1 MAIPRMSTCGTQ
13 FRGTAW
19 TPIRVLHIFM
29 SEMGIVV
36 LVVAIALIGL
46 PAFIVGKRCDVLQPW
61 IAFVPFVGY
70 WIVLL
75 RAVWTSAWW
84 TLVALTPAGI
94 FLYVWLAFVMPISA
108 LSVGLVDGR
117 PHLSPLIGL
126 YWYALTLQP
135 RQKQKPKV
143 VFAKLPS

>member
-1 MAIPRMSTCGTQ
+1 VDQWCT
-13 FRGTAW
+13 TA
-19 TPIRVLHIFM
+19 LHIVM

-36 LVVAIALIGL
+36 LVVVIALIGL
-46 PAFIVGKRCDVLQPW
+46 PAYIVGKRCDVLQPW
-61 IAFVPFVGY
+61 VAFVPFVGY

-94 FLYVWLAFVMPISA
+94 FLYVWLAFVMPIRHYRSGWWTAA
-108 LSVGLVDGR
+108 LIFLPV
-117 PHLSPLIGL
+117 IGL